1 MNLFNDLTLAVAIY
15 GYTVSYIREKIV
27 ATIGAESSTLHV
39 CLQNLKD
46 RVVFGP
52 LCTIDNARFV
62 RALI

>member
-1 MNLFNDLTLAVAIY
+1 MNLLNDLTLAVAIY

-27 ATIGAESSTLHV
+27 ATFGAESSTLHV

-46 RVVFGP
+46 RIVFGP

-62 RALI
+62 WALI